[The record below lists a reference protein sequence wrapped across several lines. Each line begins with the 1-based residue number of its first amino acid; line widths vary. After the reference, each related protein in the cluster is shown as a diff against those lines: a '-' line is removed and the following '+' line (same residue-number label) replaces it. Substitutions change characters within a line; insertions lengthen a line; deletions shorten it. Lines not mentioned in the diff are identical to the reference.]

1 MTVTVNM
8 WRHSAVAMIFAGG
21 MLNAAVQHDAIAADA
36 VSFKDKTVTMII
48 ADAPGGGTDATGR
61 LAAVFLAKHLPG
73 EPSVVPRN
81 MPGASGMTALN
92 GFVRQSKPDGLTILN
107 APNTPVDPLNYRN
120 ANVTYDLSKFHYIG
134 GMWRGGTVMLI
145 NAEAEKRL
153 YDKSLP
159 PVVMGSIAAVPRS
172 GNQITL
178 WAIEYLGWNAKWVV
192 GYPGTNEVMLALENG
207 EVDMTATGNIF
218 LIKDIVSRGKFKIL
232 NQSGAMEG
240 GKITPRPDFGD
251 APLFTDQMAGKI
263 SDPVA
268 KEAFAY
274 WEAINAL
281 DKWVALPP
289 DTPKDIIDTYRETYR
304 KIAADPE
311 FLKVGERISA
321 EFAPVRYQD
330 VEALVTTLVSTSP
343 EAAEYMKVLMRKQGL
358 RIE

>member
-1 MTVTVNM
+1 MMVRANVW
-8 WRHSAVAMIFAGG
+8 WRG
-21 MLNAAVQHDAIAADA
+21 AAVMLFCGGLLAGAGQVEAADA
-36 VSFKDKTVTMII
+36 VSFKDKTITMIV
-48 ADAPGGGTDATGR
+48 ADAAGGGTDATGR

-92 GFVRQSKPDGLTILN
+92 SFVRSKSDGLTILN

-120 ANVTYDLSKFHYIG
+120 ANVTYDLSKFSYIG

-145 NAEAEKRL
+145 NKEAEKRL
-153 YDKSLP
+153 FDKSQP

-218 LIKDIVSRGKFKIL
+218 LIQDLVARGKFKIL

-263 SDPVA
+263 NDPVA

-281 DKWVALPP
+281 DKWLALPP
-289 DTPKDIIDTYRETYR
+289 DTPQEIIDTYRETYR

-311 FLKVGERISA
+311 FLKLGQRISA
-321 EFAPVRYQD
+321 EFAPVGYQD
-330 VEALVTTLVSTSP
+330 IEGLVKTLVSTSP
-343 EAAEYMKVLMRKQGL
+343 EAADYIKVLMRKQGL